1 MDYIFNH
8 FKNKP
13 SGDIG
18 IYTVNGEITIENQDE
33 LALILMKAIHGM
45 DFAIFDLSGVTRID
59 TVCCRLLDKAY
70 NISAR
75 FKKPLILTG
84 IRLSAIEDVIM
95 KDVLLGTEKRTVKFD
110 KEMIDIHQDGV

>member
-1 MDYIFNH
+1 MNYIFNH

-18 IYTVNGEITIENQDE
+18 IYTINGEITVKNQDE

-59 TVCCRLLDKAY
+59 TLCCRLLDKAC

-84 IRLSAIEDVIM
+84 IRLSAIEDIIM
-95 KDVLLGTEKRTVKFD
+95 KDILLNKKRTVKFD